1 VTFLVDTNVL
11 LRSAEPDH
19 IMYGDAVGA
28 TSLLLGQG
36 EKLYIA
42 PQNLIEFWNVYTRP
56 INRNGL
62 GRTVAAAK
70 AEIDRLKSLFP
81 IIDDLPA
88 IYPEWERLV
97 FTYSVKGVQV
107 HDAKLVAAMCVHD
120 LTHILTFN
128 VDDFS
133 RYPEII
139 AVHPATVR
147 C

>member
-1 VTFLVDTNVL
+1 
-11 LRSAEPDH
+11 
-19 IMYGDAVGA
+19 
-28 TSLLLGQG
+28 LGQG

-120 LTHILTFN
+120 LIPFFKSNDRDGYAWYISILSKYL
-128 VDDFS
+128 DDILGA
-133 RYPEII
+133 RGAPLPL
-139 AVHPATVR
+139 AQ
-147 C
+147 

>member
-1 VTFLVDTNVL
+1 L
-11 LRSAEPDH
+11 LPLFFVPSDVVKSFILKGFYHYSASP
-19 IMYGDAVGA
+19 
-28 TSLLLGQG
+28 
-36 EKLYIA
+36 
-42 PQNLIEFWNVYTRP
+42 
-56 INRNGL
+56 
-62 GRTVAAAK
+62 
-70 AEIDRLKSLFP
+70 
-81 IIDDLPA
+81 

>member
-1 VTFLVDTNVL
+1 
-11 LRSAEPDH
+11 
-19 IMYGDAVGA
+19 M
-28 TSLLLGQG
+28 GQG

-120 LTHILTFN
+120 LIPFFKSNDRDGYAWYISILSKYL
-128 VDDFS
+128 DDILGA
-133 RYPEII
+133 RGAPLPL
-139 AVHPATVR
+139 AQ
-147 C
+147 

>member
-1 VTFLVDTNVL
+1 
-11 LRSAEPDH
+11 
-19 IMYGDAVGA
+19 M
-28 TSLLLGQG
+28 
-36 EKLYIA
+36 
-42 PQNLIEFWNVYTRP
+42 
-56 INRNGL
+56 
-62 GRTVAAAK
+62 AAAK

-81 IIDDLPA
+81 IIDDLTA

-107 HDAKLVAAMCVHD
+107 HYAKLVAAMCVHD

>member
-1 VTFLVDTNVL
+1 
-11 LRSAEPDH
+11 
-19 IMYGDAVGA
+19 MYGDAVGA

-120 LTHILTFN
+120 LIPFFKSNDRDGYAWYISILSKYL
-128 VDDFS
+128 DDILGA
-133 RYPEII
+133 RGAPLPL
-139 AVHPATVR
+139 AQ
-147 C
+147 

>member
-1 VTFLVDTNVL
+1 
-11 LRSAEPDH
+11 
-19 IMYGDAVGA
+19 
-28 TSLLLGQG
+28 
-36 EKLYIA
+36 
-42 PQNLIEFWNVYTRP
+42 
-56 INRNGL
+56 
-62 GRTVAAAK
+62 VAAAK
-70 AEIDRLKSLFP
+70 AEIDRLKSLFPIIDDRLKSLFP

-107 HDAKLVAAMCVHD
+107 HDAKLVAAVCIHD